1 MKSLAVAFVSVDEHR
16 ENELPRSAAASSAA
30 CCFPW
35 VCAPAPAWAGR
46 RVPAGPTCRRPPAGT
61 QTPSPQVPPRSSL
74 GFCRAWWSQDGQGFV
89 TPGGQSRKWPC
100 PRGRAQTDTESL
112 LPLVLGDESQVGGG
126 DLRSWEWQQDPWPVT
141 GSRPSCSW
149 SPPPCWPPGLFSQ
162 ARRRACWVG
171 TPGLR
176 GTSPQGAS
184 VTPWGPSEL

>member
-1 MKSLAVAFVSVDEHR
+1 MSFPEAQRLRVRPVASRGSVLRRWRGLAAV
-16 ENELPRSAAASSAA
+16 PQ
-30 CCFPW
+30 
-35 VCAPAPAWAGR
+35 PA
-46 RVPAGPTCRRPPAGT
+46 PPAGG
-61 QTPSPQVPPRSSL
+61 PPQAHRCPRPRSL
-74 GFCRAWWSQDGQGFV
+74 
-89 TPGGQSRKWPC
+89 PGARWVSAEHGG
-100 PRGRAQTDTESL
+100 PRTVRVLSL
-112 LPLVLGDESQVGGG
+112 LEGKAGSGPVQGAGPKRHRITSASGVVDESQVGGG

-176 GTSPQGAS
+176 GMSPQGAS